1 MNDRKLGQW
10 LAAILLLG
18 AILLSACQQS
28 VSTAP
33 LATATSITPTGL
45 FVTPL
50 TGENPMQMI
59 EQFAQGTAAA
69 QTAAAG
75 GGTPTTPQAVSTI
88 GTELVGT
95 PATATNIVIATT
107 PVVGT
112 QVSNGS
118 ATALVGTQIVGT
130 LIAGTQVTSIATTP
144 VIVGTI
150 PTAGPRPT
158 SYTLQKG
165 EFPYCIARRFNINPN
180 ELLSLNGL
188 TDGELYYP
196 NLTLKIPQTG
206 NPFPTDRALHT
217 HPVTYTVPSSGTTV
231 YGVACYFG
239 DVEPAAIAAANGI
252 AVSAALTTGQQL
264 AIP

>member
-1 MNDRKLGQW
+1 MNHRKPGHW
-10 LAAILLLG
+10 LAAMLLSG

-28 VSTAP
+28 VSNAP
-33 LATATSITPTGL
+33 VATATQITPTGL

-50 TGENPMQMI
+50 SGENPMQMI

-75 GGTPTTPQAVSTI
+75 GGTPTTPQAVSTLETEI
-88 GTELVGT
+88 IETGTA
-95 PATATNIVIATT
+95 PTNIVAATT

-112 QVSNGS
+112 EVTTI
-118 ATALVGTQIVGT
+118 ATTPVLGTQIVGT
-130 LIAGTQVTSIATTP
+130 LVTSIATTP
-144 VIVGTI
+144 VIAGTI
-150 PTAGPRPT
+150 PTMGPRPA

-165 EFPYCIARRFNINPN
+165 EFPYCIARRFNVDPA
-180 ELLSLNGL
+180 ELLNINGL
-188 TDGELYYP
+188 VDGELYYP

-206 NPFPTDRALHT
+206 NPFPASRALHA
-217 HPVTYTVPSSGTTV
+217 HPTTYTVPSSTTTV

-239 DVEPAAIAAANGI
+239 DIDPAAVAAANAI
-252 AVSAALTTGQQL
+252 SVAAALTTGQQL